1 MLYVKDEGLGGVSGY
16 TGGSLG
22 MFSQFILTSK
32 IHSITDS
39 ESLIVGIMKKLRYL
53 MRSKVSLKN
62 ITTQQNRDKQ
72 GQLGPLLDA
81 WNLAVG
87 VVPS

>member
-22 MFSQFILTSK
+22 MFSQFILISK

-39 ESLIVGIMKKLRYL
+39 ESLTVGIMRKLRYI
-53 MRSKVSLKN
+53 M
-62 ITTQQNRDKQ
+62 
-72 GQLGPLLDA
+72 
-81 WNLAVG
+81 
-87 VVPS
+87 